1 MGFFNYFSSN
11 NGWKNAKVKILF
23 VDLQSIKIQKTV
35 FKSSALF
42 RLHMIVFLWGF
53 TAILGKLIHANAQIL
68 VFYRMFFASVFL
80 YVFIRF
86 FKRESLNISRKLMIQ
101 LAIIGG
107 FMAFHWFCF
116 FYSIKVSNVSIALS
130 CLSLSTLFASILEP
144 IVFKRKID
152 ISEVIMGIVIVI
164 CMGLIF
170 KTEFQYKEG
179 IFFGIL
185 TALFGTIFSVFNGK
199 IFGKTSSGNIIFY
212 EIFSGFLILSILYV
226 FMGQISHLNEISY
239 RDLALI
245 ILLASVFT
253 AFPMLE
259 SVNLMKYISPFTL
272 ILTVNLE
279 PVYGIILAFFIFG
292 DSEEMSPIFYIAS
305 LIMILAIIANGII
318 KARRGTKNLDI

>member
-1 MGFFNYFSSN
+1 M
-11 NGWKNAKVKILF
+11 A
-23 VDLQSIKIQKTV
+23 QK
-35 FKSSALF
+35 SALF
-42 RLHMIVFLWGF
+42 RLHLIVFLWGF
-53 TAILGKLIHANAQIL
+53 TAILGKMIHTNAQIL
-68 VFYRMFFASVFL
+68 VFYRMLFAAVFL
-80 YVFIRF
+80 FVFVRF
-86 FKRESLNISRKLMIQ
+86 FMKENLGISRKLFIQ
-101 LAIIGG
+101 LSVIGG
-107 FMAFHWFCF
+107 FMAFHWLCF
-116 FYSIKVSNVSIALS
+116 FHSIKVSNVSIALS
-130 CLSLSTLFASILEP
+130 CLSLSTLFASFLEP
-144 IVFKRKID
+144 VIFKRKID
-152 ISEVIMGIVIVI
+152 ISEVLIGIVIVI

-199 IFGKTSSGNIIFY
+199 IFGKTSSGKIIFY
-212 EIFSGFLILSILYV
+212 EIFSGFLILNIFYLLT
-226 FMGQISHLNEISY
+226 GQFFQMNEISY

-292 DSEEMSPIFYIAS
+292 ESEQMSPIFYIAS
-305 LIMILAIIANGII
+305 FVMILAIVVNGVL
-318 KARRGTKNLDI
+318 KSRKNNAQSKVEI

>member
-1 MGFFNYFSSN
+1 MVN
-11 NGWKNAKVKILF
+11 
-23 VDLQSIKIQKTV
+23 
-35 FKSSALF
+35 KSELF
-42 RLHMIVFLWGF
+42 RLHFIVFLWGF
-53 TAILGKLIHANAQIL
+53 TAILGKLIQANAQVL
-68 VFYRMFFASVFL
+68 VFYRMSFAALFL
-80 YVFIRF
+80 YIFIRF
-86 FKRESLNISRKLMIQ
+86 FKKESLKVSKKLLIQ
-101 LAIIGG
+101 LAAIGG
-107 FMAFHWFCF
+107 FMAFHWLCF

-144 IVFKRKID
+144 IIFKRKID
-152 ISEVIMGIVIVI
+152 ISEVVMGIVIVI

-170 KTEFQYKEG
+170 KTEFHYKEG
-179 IFFGIL
+179 IFYGIL

-212 EIFSGFLILSILYV
+212 EIFSGFLILSV
-226 FMGQISHLNEISY
+226 FYLITGQIMQVNEISY

-279 PVYGIILAFFIFG
+279 PIYGIILAFFIFG
-292 DSEEMSPIFYIAS
+292 ESEQMSPIFYIAS
-305 LIMILAIIANGII
+305 LIMILAIIANGVI
-318 KARRGTKNLDI
+318 KARKNAATKKVEI

>member
-1 MGFFNYFSSN
+1 MV
-11 NGWKNAKVKILF
+11 KN
-23 VDLQSIKIQKTV
+23 
-35 FKSSALF
+35 SALF

-53 TAILGKLIHANAQIL
+53 TAILGKLIESNAQAL
-68 VFYRMFFASVFL
+68 TFYRMLFAAIFL
-80 YVFIRF
+80 FIFIRF
-86 FKRESLNISRKLMIQ
+86 VKKESIKVSKKLFIQ
-101 LAIIGG
+101 LSAIGG
-107 FMAFHWFCF
+107 FMAFHWLCF

-144 IVFKRKID
+144 IIFKRKVD
-152 ISEVIMGIVIVI
+152 ISEVIMGVVIVI

-179 IFFGIL
+179 IFYGIL
-185 TALFGTIFSVFNGK
+185 TALFGTVFSVFNGK

-212 EIFSGFLILSILYV
+212 EIFSGFFILTAFFLLS
-226 FMGQISHLNEISY
+226 GQIFQISEIST
-239 RDLALI
+239 RDLTLVVI
-245 ILLASVFT
+245 LASVFT

-292 DSEEMSPIFYIAS
+292 ESEQMSPIFYGAS
-305 LIMILAIIANGII
+305 LIMILAIVVNGVL
-318 KARRGTKNLDI
+318 KSRKNAAAKKVNI

>member
-1 MGFFNYFSSN
+1 MV
-11 NGWKNAKVKILF
+11 KN
-23 VDLQSIKIQKTV
+23 
-35 FKSSALF
+35 SALF

-53 TAILGKLIHANAQIL
+53 TAILGKLIESNAQAL
-68 VFYRMFFASVFL
+68 TFYRMLFAAIFL
-80 YVFIRF
+80 FIFIRF
-86 FKRESLNISRKLMIQ
+86 VKKESIKVSKKLFIQ
-101 LAIIGG
+101 LSAIGG
-107 FMAFHWFCF
+107 FMAFHWLCF

-144 IVFKRKID
+144 IIFKRKVD
-152 ISEVIMGIVIVI
+152 ISEVVMGVVIVI

-179 IFFGIL
+179 IFYGIL

-212 EIFSGFLILSILYV
+212 EIFSGFLILTAFLLLS
-226 FMGQISHLNEISY
+226 GQIFQLNEIST
-239 RDLALI
+239 RDLTLV

-292 DSEEMSPIFYIAS
+292 ESEQMSPIFYGAS
-305 LIMILAIIANGII
+305 LIMILAIIVNGIL
-318 KARRGTKNLDI
+318 KSRKNAAAKKVNI